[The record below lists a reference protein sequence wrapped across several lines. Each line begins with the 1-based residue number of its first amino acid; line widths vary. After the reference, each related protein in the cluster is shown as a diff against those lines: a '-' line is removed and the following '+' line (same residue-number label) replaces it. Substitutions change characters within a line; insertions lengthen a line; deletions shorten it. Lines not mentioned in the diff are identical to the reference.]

1 MAKLPNTSDYII
13 PPEDFLL
20 RARAWRLGI
29 EIPSEWW
36 SSIQADTME
45 ATRKRNEHGIPV
57 GLELGRFLTNE
68 GKSRLEFLIAE
79 AETKKKDA
87 QLERLHKRVSIYVQI
102 ASQVVAILFGL
113 IGAAIAL
120 ISLLKR

>member
-1 MAKLPNTSDYII
+1 MAKLPNTSDYVIQ
-13 PPEDFLL
+13 PEDFLL
-20 RARAWRLGI
+20 TTKAWRLGI
-29 EIPSEWW
+29 EIPPEWW

-45 ATRKRNEHGIPV
+45 ATRKRNERGIPDS
-57 GLELGRFLTNE
+57 LEGRFLTSE